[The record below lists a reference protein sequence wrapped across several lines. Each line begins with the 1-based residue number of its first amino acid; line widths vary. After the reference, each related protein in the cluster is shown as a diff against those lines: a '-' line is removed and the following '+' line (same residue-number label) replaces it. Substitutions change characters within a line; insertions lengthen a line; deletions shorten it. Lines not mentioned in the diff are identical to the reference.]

1 MKYISAQSSLS
12 FAFAL
17 MASLV
22 GCSPAAV
29 EYEVIK
35 PKVEY
40 QYLSRKDA
48 LIEEVLSTPTT
59 FSMPSGDAAA
69 AWRRGRL
76 FFQEIL
82 KEPSPMIQAQ
92 NKRIVV
98 SNNRSTDKSSPYLY
112 TISRSDHLSGEVTFH
127 ISCQP
132 RSHANQRA
140 SRLNAHNLA
149 RFMHQ
154 GALERELL
162 ALQ

>member
-1 MKYISAQSSLS
+1 MKYIPAQFSLL
-12 FAFAL
+12 FTLAL
-17 MASLV
+17 LVSLC
-22 GCSPAAV
+22 GCSTAEI

-59 FSMPSGDAAA
+59 FSMPSRDAAA

-76 FFQEIL
+76 FFEEIL
-82 KEPSPMIQAQ
+82 NEPSPTIQAK
-92 NKRIVV
+92 NKRIIV

-112 TISRSDHLSGEVTFH
+112 TISRSEHAGGEVRFH

-132 RSHANQRA
+132 RSHLNQRA

-149 RFMHQ
+149 RFIHQ
-154 GALERELL
+154 GTLARELL
-162 ALQ
+162 TLQ